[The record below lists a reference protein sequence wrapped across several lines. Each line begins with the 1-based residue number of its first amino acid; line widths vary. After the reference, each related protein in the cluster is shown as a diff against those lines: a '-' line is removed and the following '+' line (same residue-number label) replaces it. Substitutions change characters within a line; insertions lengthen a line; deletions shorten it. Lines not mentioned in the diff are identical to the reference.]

1 MRDHPAFHQDFEV
14 HGGDFARAG
23 EVSCLI
29 KNLLKELGIGAA
41 IVRRVAIASFEA
53 EMNVIMYAFRGM
65 VGLTVTPS
73 QIRIVV
79 DDQGPG
85 IPDIEQAMAEGFSTA
100 TTEMRERGFGAG
112 MGLPNIKKNA
122 DTFRL
127 ISEVGSGTRL
137 EITIAVNGQRA

>member
-1 MRDHPAFHQDFEV
+1 MADYPAFHEDFEV
-14 HGGDFARAG
+14 QGGDFTRAG
-23 EVSCLI
+23 DVSCRI
-29 KNLLKELGIGAA
+29 KNLLKELGIDAA

-53 EMNVIMYAFRGM
+53 EMNVIMYAFRGT
-65 VGLTVTPS
+65 VGLTVTPN
-73 QIRIVV
+73 QVRIVV

>member
-14 HGGDFARAG
+14 QGGDFTRAG

-29 KNLLKELGIGAA
+29 KNLLKELGISAV

-53 EMNVIMYAFRGM
+53 EMNVIMYAVRGT

-73 QIRIVV
+73 QIQIVV

-85 IPDIEQAMAEGFSTA
+85 IPDIEQAMTEGFSTA
-100 TTEMRERGFGAG
+100 TPEMRERGSEPVWACRTSGRTPTRSASSRTWG
-112 MGLPNIKKNA
+112 PERGSRSRLP
-122 DTFRL
+122 
-127 ISEVGSGTRL
+127 
-137 EITIAVNGQRA
+137 